1 MFCRKNSVYR
11 DLLKEEGAIVHPE
24 IKNLFSVRNILSG
37 SAERIMDANNWY
49 WKPKAAKALESAPVG
64 VSKLFTTKHELPTRR
79 WRISKNGHDVDFSTI
94 IETGGCS
101 LYASVFPEEDN
112 ILSSGLFPRHCL
124 GYRAVVQHGD
134 KRYLHNRHGITKLYE
149 TTPYTGD
156 MGMNY
161 TIGDYTISPMFCVN
175 GLWKFANDLSI
186 YELGIVRAEHELT
199 EDAARLL
206 KRRQE
211 ILEKS

>member
-64 VSKLFTTKHELPTRR
+64 VSKLLTTNHILRSHKWGLE
-79 WRISKNGHDVDFSTI
+79 KNGHIVQLVSIGDGSKYSV
-94 IETGGCS
+94 
-101 LYASVFPEEDN
+101 YASVFPRGIHVLN
-112 ILSSGLFPRHCL
+112 SVSFPWCRHE
-124 GYRAVVQHGD
+124 YRAVVCQDGGKFIYAMD
-134 KRYLHNRHGITKLYE
+134 KE
-149 TTPYTGD
+149 TGLKTIKPYDGL
-156 MGMNY
+156 MGMHY
-161 TIGDYTISPMFCVN
+161 RAGAYLISPMFCVN
-175 GLWKFANDLSI
+175 GSWKFANDLSI
-186 YELGIVRAEHELT
+186 YELDIVRADHELT

-206 KRRQE
+206 KRRRE